1 MKSDQAVA
9 ALAALAHDYRLS
21 IYRMLVEAGPAGLNA
36 GTIAARLNIPPS
48 SLTFHVQ
55 QLHRAGLISQQ
66 RKSRELIYS
75 TDFDVMNG
83 LVGYLTENCC
93 AGTAQMASVCE
104 PGCAPVGVAR
114 KSATKT
120 PKPGKK
126 PRAA

>member
-21 IYRMLVEAGPAGLNA
+21 IYRMLVEAGPPGLNA
-36 GTIAARLNIPPS
+36 GTLAGRLNIPPS

-93 AGTAQMASVCE
+93 GGTAQMGAVCE
-104 PGCAPVGVAR
+104 PDCAPVGAAR

-120 PKPGKK
+120 AKPGKK
-126 PRAA
+126 PTAA